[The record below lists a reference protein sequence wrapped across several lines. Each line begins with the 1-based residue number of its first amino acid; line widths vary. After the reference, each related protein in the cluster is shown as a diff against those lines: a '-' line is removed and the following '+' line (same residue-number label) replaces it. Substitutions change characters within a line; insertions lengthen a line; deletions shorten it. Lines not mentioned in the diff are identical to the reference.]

1 MEEGVRREDMHGN
14 VLWQTSLRPIGS
26 LKSTL
31 SGKSTPRSSPSF
43 RRLHS
48 SRTPRR
54 EGRTNA
60 GSFQWIRGNRLLFW
74 LLLITL
80 WAYLGFYVQSTWA
93 HNNDDKKEF
102 GGYESKSGNSV
113 SDASQ
118 NQTSN
123 VAENEGVLLA
133 NNVSGEGL
141 AGGSKKTPNSM
152 KLSVTR
158 KRSKGSRKSRRSTTE
173 RRLRSNSKVKQ
184 KGTVESEGGELD
196 EDIPKRNS
204 TYGFIVGPFG
214 KTEDSIL
221 GWNAE
226 KRSGTC
232 DRKGEFTRLVWS
244 RKFVLIFHELSM
256 TGAPLSMM
264 ELATEILSCGGTV
277 SVVVLSRKGGLMG
290 ELNRRGIKVL
300 DDKAGGS
307 YKAAM
312 KADLVVAGSAVC
324 ASWIEQYLAH
334 FTAGSSRIVWWI
346 MENRREYFDRSKQML
361 NQVKMLI
368 FLSESQSKQ
377 WLAWCEE
384 EHIKLTTQPSLV
396 PLSVNDELAFVAG
409 FPCSLNTPSLSVEKM
424 LEKKRL
430 LRDAVRNEM
439 GLTDN
444 DMLVM
449 SLSSIN
455 AGKGQRLLLESAF
468 MIVEQSIPLENST
481 IKGSFAEG
489 NMTGISAKTNIST
502 IGGNRDS
509 RALFQNLNRDNQST
523 DGSQKVEGSTG
534 TPNERKGTS
543 SKLFD
548 LVTKRKSRRTG
559 SHVSRSKIRKLLS
572 VNERKQQNLK
582 VLVGSV
588 GSKSNKALY
597 IKGILT
603 FLSQHTKLS
612 EVVLWTPATTRVAS
626 LYAAADVYVINAQ
639 GLGETFGRVTIE
651 AMAFGLPVLG
661 TDAGGTQEIVEHNV
675 TGLLHPLGRPGVE
688 VLARDLQFLLHNPS
702 VREQMGLRGR
712 KKVEEMYLKRHMYQ
726 RLTKVFYK
734 CMKIK

>member
-1 MEEGVRREDMHGN
+1 
-14 VLWQTSLRPIGS
+14 
-26 LKSTL
+26 
-31 SGKSTPRSSPSF
+31 
-43 RRLHS
+43 
-48 SRTPRR
+48 
-54 EGRTNA
+54 
-60 GSFQWIRGNRLLFW
+60 
-74 LLLITL
+74 
-80 WAYLGFYVQSTWA
+80 
-93 HNNDDKKEF
+93 
-102 GGYESKSGNSV
+102 
-113 SDASQ
+113 
-118 NQTSN
+118 
-123 VAENEGVLLA
+123 
-133 NNVSGEGL
+133 
-141 AGGSKKTPNSM
+141 
-152 KLSVTR
+152 
-158 KRSKGSRKSRRSTTE
+158 
-173 RRLRSNSKVKQ
+173 
-184 KGTVESEGGELD
+184 
-196 EDIPKRNS
+196 
-204 TYGFIVGPFG
+204 
-214 KTEDSIL
+214 
-221 GWNAE
+221 
-226 KRSGTC
+226 
-232 DRKGEFTRLVWS
+232 
-244 RKFVLIFHELSM
+244 
-256 TGAPLSMM
+256 
-264 ELATEILSCGGTV
+264 
-277 SVVVLSRKGGLMG
+277 
-290 ELNRRGIKVL
+290 
-300 DDKAGGS
+300 
-307 YKAAM
+307 
-312 KADLVVAGSAVC
+312 
-324 ASWIEQYLAH
+324 
-334 FTAGSSRIVWWI
+334 
-346 MENRREYFDRSKQML
+346 MENRREYFDRSKQIL

-489 NMTGISAKTNIST
+489 NMTGISVKTNIST

-548 LVTKRKSRRTG
+548 LVTKRKSRRTV

-639 GLGETFGRVTIE
+639 VNFNHSDLLILV
-651 AMAFGLPVLG
+651 VLG
-661 TDAGGTQEIVEHNV
+661 CGPRFLSLCFLHRSNFMLVWFYEDLVAVIV
-675 TGLLHPLGRPGVE
+675 
-688 VLARDLQFLLHNPS
+688 
-702 VREQMGLRGR
+702 
-712 KKVEEMYLKRHMYQ
+712 
-726 RLTKVFYK
+726 
-734 CMKIK
+734 